1 MSVDTLVAQKGGVG
15 KTTVALGMIYERH
28 RRGQTVLAI
37 DLDPQANLTSA
48 LDLDQPDAHI
58 ALTYASPHTFPLQTI
73 IQTTPWC
80 DLAPGHLDLGNF
92 ANAQL
97 DMTYL
102 RALLDPIRNHYDT
115 IIIDTPPNL
124 GTLPRHAMVATDRLY
139 IITQPAYF
147 AVKAMNPLL
156 DVIVKCRKWRHV
168 EGVGDLTMGGVIINM
183 VDGSPSTETRA
194 RCNELENGFGTS
206 ILPFI
211 PKRKA
216 AETMAPRHE
225 PVWISKQSGW
235 RKIDIAFTTLI
246 QTIDN
251 TK

>member
-156 DVIVKCRKWRHV
+156 DVIV
-168 EGVGDLTMGGVIINM
+168 INM
-183 VDGSPSTETRA
+183 LDGGQSDGRNQRLLGGAFSTWLSRAGRVRAASSAAKTR
-194 RCNELENGFGTS
+194 
-206 ILPFI
+206 
-211 PKRKA
+211 
-216 AETMAPRHE
+216 
-225 PVWISKQSGW
+225 SGP
-235 RKIDIAFTTLI
+235 
-246 QTIDN
+246 
-251 TK
+251 